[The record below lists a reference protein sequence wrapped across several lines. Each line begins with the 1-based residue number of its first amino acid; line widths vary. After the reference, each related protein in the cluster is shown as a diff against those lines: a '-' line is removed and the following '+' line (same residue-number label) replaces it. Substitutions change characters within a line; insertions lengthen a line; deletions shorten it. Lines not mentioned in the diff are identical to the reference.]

1 MAPQL
6 RMSRAKTHICVTID
20 DCRNLT
26 LFVVIHTRLYADS
39 LNICSHSVL
48 QHLSLEAMA
57 SSGSCALPLEME
69 EKVEEKIEE
78 EMGEEEAEEFKK
90 KLEDIVEGEA
100 VMKGPT
106 ATKHFKEYL
115 VLWTGRRQVE
125 AYAKCF
131 RFAKSLSGKPQL
143 DRFKQLADAVVKSQ
157 SLQEAIAQGLVP
169 APPDD
174 NPSEGSVARARR
186 YQTQKRKEEE
196 EKRGRGVSLMRK

>member
-1 MAPQL
+1 
-6 RMSRAKTHICVTID
+6 
-20 DCRNLT
+20 
-26 LFVVIHTRLYADS
+26 
-39 LNICSHSVL
+39 
-48 QHLSLEAMA
+48 MA
-57 SSGSCALPLEME
+57 SFGSCALPLEVE

-90 KLEDIVEGEA
+90 KLEGIVEGEA

-174 NPSEGSVARARR
+174 NPSEGSVARHRM
-186 YQTQKRKEEE
+186 YQTQNKERRRRKRRKRSDCDEKMKQEKEKFERDMKRRREEMDKEET
-196 EKRGRGVSLMRK
+196 

>member
-1 MAPQL
+1 
-6 RMSRAKTHICVTID
+6 
-20 DCRNLT
+20 
-26 LFVVIHTRLYADS
+26 
-39 LNICSHSVL
+39 
-48 QHLSLEAMA
+48 
-57 SSGSCALPLEME
+57 
-69 EKVEEKIEE
+69 
-78 EMGEEEAEEFKK
+78 
-90 KLEDIVEGEA
+90 
-100 VMKGPT
+100 MKGPT

-174 NPSEGSVARARR
+174 NPSEGSVARAHR
-186 YQTQKRKEEE
+186 YQTQKKRKEEE
-196 EKRGRGVSLMRK
+196 ENKRKRSEFDEKTEQGKEEFEKGMKRRREEMDKEEQ

>member
-1 MAPQL
+1 
-6 RMSRAKTHICVTID
+6 
-20 DCRNLT
+20 
-26 LFVVIHTRLYADS
+26 
-39 LNICSHSVL
+39 
-48 QHLSLEAMA
+48 MA
-57 SSGSCALPLEME
+57 SFGSCALPLEVE
-69 EKVEEKIEE
+69 ERVEEKIEE

-169 APPDD
+169 APPND
-174 NPSEGSVARARR
+174 NPSEGGVARHRR

-196 EKRGRGVSLMRK
+196 EIRGRGMSLMRKRRSLKRK

>member
-1 MAPQL
+1 
-6 RMSRAKTHICVTID
+6 
-20 DCRNLT
+20 
-26 LFVVIHTRLYADS
+26 
-39 LNICSHSVL
+39 
-48 QHLSLEAMA
+48 MA
-57 SSGSCALPLEME
+57 SSGSCALPLERE
-69 EKVEEKIEE
+69 EKVEQPIEE
-78 EMGEEEAEEFKK
+78 EMGEEEAQKFKE

-174 NPSEGSVARARR
+174 NPSEESVARARR
-186 YQTQKRKEEE
+186 YQTQQKRKDGE
-196 EKRGRGVSLMRK
+196 GRKGKGSTRKCSKG